1 MPNMKTLISRSNQ
14 KKLSDAEATI
24 TTNVSSKKGNCN
36 CDVISNCPLQGE
48 CKTECVVYNAKVI
61 TDQVSK
67 NYKGMTERSFKTR
80 WNEHNF
86 NFAHENYKSCS
97 ELAEF
102 IWKLKNEGIR
112 YKIEWSILEKT
123 PKLRQGQLFC
133 PLCVAE
139 KRHILFS
146 DPNTLINSR
155 DEFVSKCRHQLKFT
169 FHRYKYDKNI
179 DLLKHTET
187 DDNLHITQTIDRRK
201 IPSRKCKNASK
212 VEMTR

>member
-1 MPNMKTLISRSNQ
+1 M
-14 KKLSDAEATI
+14 
-24 TTNVSSKKGNCN
+24 
-36 CDVISNCPLQGE
+36 
-48 CKTECVVYNAKVI
+48 
-61 TDQVSK
+61 
-67 NYKGMTERSFKTR
+67 
-80 WNEHNF
+80 
-86 NFAHENYKSCS
+86 
-97 ELAEF
+97 
-102 IWKLKNEGIR
+102 
-112 YKIEWSILEKT
+112 
-123 PKLRQGQLFC
+123 FC

-201 IPSRKCKNASK
+201 NPSRKCKNASK
-212 VEMTR
+212 SRDDQITNQVSTQKSKSSSNITSHAGKCDNSSVLLRPLDINSSQLSNGTNIKKNSARRIDDIKETNTEDQQERSCKNTLYSQRGRLCKPNSKYYNKDFT